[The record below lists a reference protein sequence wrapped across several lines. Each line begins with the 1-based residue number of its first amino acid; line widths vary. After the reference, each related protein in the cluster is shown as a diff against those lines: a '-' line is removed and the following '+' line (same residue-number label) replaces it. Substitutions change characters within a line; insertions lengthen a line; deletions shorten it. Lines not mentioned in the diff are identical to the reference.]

1 MVRLRGWAGV
11 TGGEKGDVNTQAL
24 PGPEQSQMGPVP
36 VLPPWFGGQ
45 AVDAWPRGGDV
56 MLNCQYPQQR
66 CGKGVGRVPWGSVGK
81 QQ

>member
-1 MVRLRGWAGV
+1 
-11 TGGEKGDVNTQAL
+11 
-24 PGPEQSQMGPVP
+24 MGPVP

-66 CGKGVGRVPWGSVGK
+66 CGKGVGRVPWGSVGRWSSDHTAGWTV
-81 QQ
+81 QQLSAFL

>member
-1 MVRLRGWAGV
+1 
-11 TGGEKGDVNTQAL
+11 
-24 PGPEQSQMGPVP
+24 MGPVP

-66 CGKGVGRVPWGSVGK
+66 YGKGVGRVPWGSVGRWSSDHTAGWTV
-81 QQ
+81 QQLSAFL